1 MLKRTFLSLMAA
13 SAIAL
18 SAATAQ
24 AETVLKVWDQFSEEN
39 DNKGM
44 QAFIAAFEAANPDI
58 KIQRDVQS
66 ADDLRTI
73 VQTALTSGAG
83 PDVLYFDTGPGFAG
97 ELAKAGLLMPL
108 DDLYAAGLDKHIY
121 PWSKERTRFDGKVYG
136 VGNEVEFIGVY
147 YNADMFAELKLEVPK
162 SYEDFVKVA
171 DALKAAGKV
180 PVSFGNADGW
190 PAFHIF
196 SLFMNNA
203 VGKEKLEQM
212 MSGAASWDDPAT
224 VDAIKTWFVDA
235 NAAGHLIPSVNAV
248 NYDDS
253 GNLFKNGDAGMMVTG
268 TWLISDI
275 SANAKFKP
283 GWFFLPK
290 KGGGD
295 PLPPAGLGS
304 GYFVNAKT
312 ANADAAKKFIT
323 FLFDPA
329 NANMWTEGMN
339 RFPTY
344 KVDLTGQKVPPLFV
358 GAAEALATVP
368 MGFNIDV
375 LMTDKFN
382 TAMKDGFQ
390 AVLAGSKTPED
401 QAKELQAAAAAK

>member
-1 MLKRTFLSLMAA
+1 MHRRTFISIIA
-13 SAIAL
+13 SSMLAL
-18 SAATAQ
+18 SAATAY
-24 AETVLKVWDQFSEEN
+24 AETTLKVWDQFSDEK
-39 DNKGM
+39 DNAGM

-66 ADDLRTI
+66 SDDLRTV
-73 VQTALTSGAG
+73 VQTALSSGSG

-147 YNADMFAELKLEVPK
+147 YNTEMFAELKLEVPK
-162 SYEDFVKVA
+162 SYEDFVKVSEA
-171 DALKAAGKV
+171 IKAAGKV
-180 PVSFGNADGW
+180 PVSFGDQDGW

-196 SLFMNNA
+196 SLFMNNG

-224 VDAIKTWFVDA
+224 VDAIKTFFVDA
-235 NAAGHLIPSVNAV
+235 NKAGYLLPSTTAV

-253 GNLFKNGDAGMMVTG
+253 RNFFTSGEAGMMITG

-275 SANAKFKP
+275 TTNAKFKP

-304 GYFVNAKT
+304 GYFINSKT

-329 NANMWTEGMN
+329 NAKMWTEGMN

-344 KVDLTGQKVPPLFV
+344 KVDVSAANVPDLFK
-358 GAAEALATVP
+358 GAADALATVP
-368 MGFNIDV
+368 MGYNIDV
-375 LMTDKFN
+375 LMSDKFN

-390 AVLAGSKTPED
+390 AVLLDQKTPED
-401 QAKELQAAAAAK
+401 LAKELQAAATAK